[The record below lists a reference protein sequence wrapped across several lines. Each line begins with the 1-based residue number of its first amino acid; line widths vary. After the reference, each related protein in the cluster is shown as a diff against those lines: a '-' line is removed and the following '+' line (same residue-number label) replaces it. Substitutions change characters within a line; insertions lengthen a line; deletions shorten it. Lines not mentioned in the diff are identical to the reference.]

1 MVKTKKVETKKKEKK
16 EEEKQMEGKEEEA
29 KRTMMMKIKLKET
42 EEISQE
48 DIKRQ
53 EAYNMSPRVRRGGG
67 GSVGMSKS
75 SSVRQNCLCAPT
87 THPGSFRCRY
97 HRRNAGLGMSRGI
110 SVPSNLAM
118 LGGGDSISASPK

>member
-1 MVKTKKVETKKKEKK
+1 
-16 EEEKQMEGKEEEA
+16 MEGKEEDA
-29 KRTMMMKIKLKET
+29 KRRMMMMKIKLKGA

-53 EAYNMSPRVRRGGG
+53 EAYNMSPRARGGVAGGG
-67 GSVGMSKS
+67 GSIGMSKS

-97 HRRNAGLGMSRGI
+97 HRRTAGLGMSRGI
-110 SVPSNLAM
+110 SVPSNLSM
-118 LGGGDSISASPK
+118 LGGDSNSASPK

>member
-1 MVKTKKVETKKKEKK
+1 
-16 EEEKQMEGKEEEA
+16 MEGKEKEEA
-29 KRTMMMKIKLKET
+29 KRRMMMKIKLKET
-42 EEISQE
+42 DQEISQD

-53 EAYNMSPRVRRGGG
+53 EAYNMSPRARGGG
-67 GSVGMSKS
+67 GDGGSVVMMGKS

-110 SVPSNLAM
+110 SVPSNLSM
-118 LGGGDSISASPK
+118 LAGGGSNSTSPKS

>member
-1 MVKTKKVETKKKEKK
+1 
-16 EEEKQMEGKEEEA
+16 MEGKEEHA
-29 KRTMMMKIKLKET
+29 KRMRMMMKNKFKET

-53 EAYNMSPRVRRGGG
+53 EAYNMSPRARGG
-67 GSVGMSKS
+67 GSVGMGKS
-75 SSVRQNCLCAPT
+75 SSVRLNCLCAPT

-110 SVPSNLAM
+110 SVPSNLSM
-118 LGGGDSISASPK
+118 LAGGASNSISPKSRD

>member
-1 MVKTKKVETKKKEKK
+1 
-16 EEEKQMEGKEEEA
+16 MEGKEEEA
-29 KRTMMMKIKLKET
+29 RRRMMMKIKLKGT
-42 EEISQE
+42 EDISQE

-53 EAYNMSPRVRRGGG
+53 EAYNMSPRTSARGGGG
-67 GSVGMSKS
+67 GSVGMIKS

-110 SVPSNLAM
+110 SVPSNLSM
-118 LGGGDSISASPK
+118 LVGDSNSGSPK

>member
-1 MVKTKKVETKKKEKK
+1 
-16 EEEKQMEGKEEEA
+16 MEGKEEEA
-29 KRTMMMKIKLKET
+29 KRRMMMKIKLKET
-42 EEISQE
+42 EAEINQD

-53 EAYNMSPRVRRGGG
+53 EAYNMSPRVRRGGGGG

-110 SVPSNLAM
+110 SVPSNLSM
-118 LGGGDSISASPK
+118 LGGGDSISGSPK

>member
-1 MVKTKKVETKKKEKK
+1 
-16 EEEKQMEGKEEEA
+16 MEGKEDEA
-29 KRTMMMKIKLKET
+29 KRRMMMKIKLKET
-42 EEISQE
+42 EADVSQD

-53 EAYNMSPRVRRGGG
+53 EAYNMSPRVRRGGGGGG

-97 HRRNAGLGMSRGI
+97 HRRNAGLGMSRGT
-110 SVPSNLAM
+110 SVPSNLSM
-118 LGGGDSISASPK
+118 LAGGDSNSPK